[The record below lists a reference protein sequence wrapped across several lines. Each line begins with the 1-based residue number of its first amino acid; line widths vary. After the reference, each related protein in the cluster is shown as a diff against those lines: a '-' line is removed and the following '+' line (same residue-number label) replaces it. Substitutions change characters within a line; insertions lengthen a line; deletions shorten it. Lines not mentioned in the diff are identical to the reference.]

1 MIEGNTVTCPGF
13 YAPQGRRLRLELNIP
28 SLINELNYFHP
39 YDFWITNFEME
50 TAAYYALGRLLGHQV
65 LSLNAIVA
73 NRITNQFSKDPEKT
87 IDIAYKEGVRKVV
100 DNGNSRVMQ

>member
-1 MIEGNTVTCPGF
+1 
-13 YAPQGRRLRLELNIP
+13 
-28 SLINELNYFHP
+28 
-39 YDFWITNFEME
+39 ME

-87 IDIAYKEGVRKVV
+87 IDMLIKKVLE
-100 DNGNSRVMQ
+100 RL